1 MFEYIDTLDFKDA
14 MKAKFH
20 MLNLF
25 KGLNNAKKSRLLLLS
40 NEKNDKIKNEL
51 KNILVANEN
60 QAA

>member
-1 MFEYIDTLDFKDA
+1 
-14 MKAKFH
+14 

-25 KGLNNAKKSRLLLLS
+25 KGLKNAKQSRLLLLS
-40 NEKNDKIKNEL
+40 NKNNDKIKNEL